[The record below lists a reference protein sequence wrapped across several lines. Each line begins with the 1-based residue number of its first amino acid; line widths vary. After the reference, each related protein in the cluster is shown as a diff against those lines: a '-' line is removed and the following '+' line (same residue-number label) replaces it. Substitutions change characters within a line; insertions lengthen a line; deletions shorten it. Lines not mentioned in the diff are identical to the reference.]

1 MVEHMHSRN
10 EALDSAPSTSMFD
23 KTKTTF
29 KVSTI
34 SPISGVRSRPPHAN
48 SFKTLKET
56 SPLLYV
62 HTIREM
68 IVIQKRQGRI
78 QLKKMKVLTETFLVV
93 QGLRLPLLVQRVQV
107 RPLVGRILH
116 ALGPKHQNIKQKQCC
131 NKINKDFTQ
140 MVHIRKSL
148 QKK

>member
-34 SPISGVRSRPPHAN
+34 SPISGVRPRPPHAN

-62 HTIREM
+62 QTIREM

-78 QLKKMKVLTETFLVV
+78 QLKKWKY
-93 QGLRLPLLVQRVQV
+93 
-107 RPLVGRILH
+107 
-116 ALGPKHQNIKQKQCC
+116 
-131 NKINKDFTQ
+131 
-140 MVHIRKSL
+140 
-148 QKK
+148 